1 MSWFRT
7 FHARPE
13 ARVRLVCLPYAGG
26 GAGLY
31 RALAQKLPPG
41 IEVVAVQYPGR
52 QDRRAEA
59 PVEDLETLADRI
71 AAELTALD
79 GPPVALFGHSLGATV
94 GFEVAR
100 RMLPRF
106 PSPVVRLFVS
116 ARKAPADHRPGG
128 RDFRADAVLRAWAER
143 SGGAARQAAADPE
156 LWQLAAPSL
165 AADLTMS
172 ETYTARPGAKVTC
185 PVTAIAGAADHG
197 CGAAEMSRWAAH
209 TIGGFEVAEV
219 AGDHYFID
227 DPAADLCGVVAGLFR
242 DVRV

>member
-7 FHARPE
+7 FIERPE
-13 ARVRLVCLPYAGG
+13 ARVRLVCFPYAGG

-31 RALAQKLPPG
+31 RALAQQLTPG

-59 PVEDLETLADRI
+59 PIEDLEVLADRI
-71 AAELTALD
+71 ADELTTID

-100 RMLPRF
+100 RMRPRF
-106 PSPVVRLFVS
+106 PSPVLRLFVS
-116 ARKAPADHRPGG
+116 ARKAPADHRPSG
-128 RDFRADAVLRAWAER
+128 RDFRDDAVLRAWAQR
-143 SGGAARQAAADPE
+143 AGDAARQAEADPD

-172 ETYTARPGAKVTC
+172 ETYAARPGTKATC
-185 PVTAIAGAADHG
+185 PVTAIAGSADRG
-197 CGAAEMSRWAAH
+197 CGIEEMGRWAAH
-209 TIGGFEVAEV
+209 TIGGFEVEEV
-219 AGDHYFID
+219 KGDHYFID
-227 DPAADLCGVVAGLFR
+227 DPTTELCRIIEEAV
-242 DVRV
+242 

>member
-1 MSWFRT
+1 MSWLRT
-7 FHARPE
+7 FHSRPR

-31 RALAQKLPPG
+31 RTLAQRLGPG

-59 PVEDLETLADRI
+59 PVDDLEVLAERI
-71 AAELTALD
+71 AQELSLLD

-106 PSPVVRLFVS
+106 PSPVTRLFVS
-116 ARKAPADHRPGG
+116 ARIAPADHRPSG
-128 RDFRADAVLRAWAER
+128 RDFREDAVLRAWAR
-143 SGGAARQAAADPE
+143 GAGDAARQAVADPD

-165 AADLTMS
+165 AADLMMS
-172 ETYTARPGAKVTC
+172 ETYAGRAASKVTC
-185 PVTAIAGAADHG
+185 PVTAIAGSRDRG
-197 CGAAEMSRWAAH
+197 CGVVEMGRWAAH

-219 AGDHYFID
+219 AGDHYFVD
-227 DPAADLCGVVAGLFR
+227 TAPDDLCALIEAAV
-242 DVRV
+242 

>member
-7 FHARPE
+7 FHPRPG

-31 RALAQKLPPG
+31 RALAQKIAPE

-59 PVEDLETLADRI
+59 PIDDLHALADRI
-71 AAELTALD
+71 ADELAALD
-79 GPPVALFGHSLGATV
+79 GPPVALFGHSLGATI

-116 ARKAPADHRPGG
+116 ARTAPVDHRPSG
-128 RDFRADAVLRAWAER
+128 RDFRQDAVLRAWAGR
-143 SGGAARQAAADPE
+143 AGDAARQAAADPD

-165 AADLTMS
+165 AADLMMS
-172 ETYTARPGAKVTC
+172 ETYAARPGAKVTC
-185 PVTAIAGAADHG
+185 PVTAVAGTDDRG
-197 CGAAEMSRWAAH
+197 CGAEHMARWAAH

-219 AGDHYFID
+219 VGDHYFID
-227 DPAADLCGVVAGLFR
+227 DPSTELCGLLEGLL
-242 DVRV
+242 

>member
-7 FHARPE
+7 FIERPE

-31 RALAQKLPPG
+31 RALAQRLTPR

-59 PVEDLETLADRI
+59 PIDDLAALADRI
-71 AAELTALD
+71 ADELTALD
-79 GPPVALFGHSLGATV
+79 GPPPALFGHSLGATV

-106 PSPVVRLFVS
+106 PSPVTRLFVS
-116 ARKAPADHRPGG
+116 ARRAPADHRPSG
-128 RDFRADAVLRAWAER
+128 RDFRDDAVLRSWAR
-143 SGGAARQAAADPE
+143 RAGDAARQAVSDPD

-172 ETYTARPGAKVTC
+172 ETYAVRPGAKVTC
-185 PVTAIAGAADHG
+185 PVTAIAGSADHG
-197 CGAAEMSRWAAH
+197 CGVEEMERWKAH
-209 TIGGFEVAEV
+209 TIGGFTVEEVK
-219 AGDHYFID
+219 GDHYFVD
-227 DPAADLCGVVAGLFR
+227 DPTDELCRIVEDAV
-242 DVRV
+242 